1 MMKKKKNMIIGLV
14 SLLILAG
21 TIASLSIDGRK
32 DGAAKGKEAL
42 GGAAKKVE
50 MPDLEL
56 LLSQA
61 VSHLVLEDRKSVV

>member
-1 MMKKKKNMIIGLV
+1 MMKKKKNIIIGLV

-32 DGAAKGKEAL
+32 DGAAKGKEASD
-42 GGAAKKVE
+42 GAAKKVE
-50 MPDLEL
+50 MPNLEL

-61 VSHLVLEDRKSVV
+61 VSHLSPT

>member
-1 MMKKKKNMIIGLV
+1 MMKKKKNIIIGLV

-21 TIASLSIDGRK
+21 TIAFLSMDGRK
-32 DGAAKGKEAL
+32 DGAAEEREASD
-42 GGAAKKVE
+42 GAAKKVE

-61 VSHLVLEDRKSVV
+61 VSHLVLEKYTA